1 MICYILIIFS
11 LLLVYYYT
19 IEKKEHFIEKCYKN
33 ISNKMKNG
41 TTKYFDNTLIDT
53 IYSDYESNIQH
64 KTDIQVLDVLPSLKD
79 FNLNKNS
86 SNKKWEEHNDLYT
99 KYKYN
104 MEGIFN
110 DLHQKV
116 DNKKK
121 EIESKKMD
129 LDSKLMVIQDKS
141 NSIIKK
147 SNNEGIENRL
157 KPAVLLNINN
167 EINKKTL
174 NLVRDSSFFD
184 FINRTELNSL
194 SNAYNWQYIEDNNT
208 PVRINAKTGKVECYS
223 VDNIKC
229 ETDYRNKHGNNMYH
243 IDNAKEIDCEKDS
256 NELCN
261 LEKKILDKYPDIYDY
276 KSCPKGWSHIKKN
289 ICKAPSSFTKNINNK
304 YINDPNCKTNTCID
318 LNQPLEKLIE
328 YTTNDDI
335 KFKNKIN
342 ASAIIKQKNDIDRNI
357 TKKINSIMGN
367 TDQVSKADLG
377 NSNYFKKGIL
387 TRIYNVVNNVKGSSL
402 RHQLLS
408 SNINF
413 NWSASNVL
421 GITSKYTELNNIFI
435 EFLGYIQIPK
445 DITQIKLRLGSDSKA
460 ILYLSTESDK
470 LDVSVAID
478 RSEAV
483 SYDKTESG
491 ILSVKQ
497 DSYIPFKLVYHDNDL
512 ESKLHLEWAI
522 GENAKEKTNSYEII
536 ASSYFFV
543 NVSECEDSIK
553 MESLNNIKEFNND
566 VKGRFVRITI
576 KNKNR
581 DQNWLQLAEVQVMS
595 NNKNIALNKSSSSSG
610 NYATSTNSRAND
622 GNTDGNWDNR
632 SVYHSGTG
640 LEGGAQ
646 YWEVDLGNTSQVIDR
661 VIVHNRTDCCGGRL
675 SNWLLSIYDNS
686 KNIIWARIYRDPPNP
701 NVSIDIKP
709 TNNNMDNINIEDYY

>member
-11 LLLVYYYT
+11 LLLLYYYT
-19 IEKKEHFIEKCYKN
+19 IERKEHFIEKCYKN
-33 ISNKMKNG
+33 ISNRMKNG
-41 TTKYFDNTLIDT
+41 GTKYFDNTLIDT
-53 IYSDYESNIQH
+53 IYSDHESNIQH
-64 KTDIQVLDVLPSLKD
+64 KTDIQVLDVLPLLKEY
-79 FNLNKNS
+79 NVNKIS
-86 SNKKWEEHNDLYT
+86 SNNKWEEHNDLYT

-104 MEGIFN
+104 MEGVFN

-121 EIESKKMD
+121 EIDNKKKD

-157 KPAVLLNINN
+157 KPSVLKNIDI
-167 EINKKTL
+167 ELYKKTL
-174 NLVRDSSFFD
+174 NKVQDSSIAN
-184 FINRTELNSL
+184 FINRTELNSV

-229 ETDYRNKHGNNMYH
+229 ETDYRNKNGNNMYH
-243 IDNAKEIDCEKDS
+243 VDNAKEIDCNKDS
-256 NELCN
+256 AELCN
-261 LEKKILDKYPDIYDY
+261 LEKKFLDRYPDIYDY
-276 KSCPKGWSHIKKN
+276 KSCPEGWSYIKKN
-289 ICKAPSSFTKNINNK
+289 ICKAPLSFTKNINNK
-304 YINDPNCKTNTCID
+304 YINDPNCKTNICID

-328 YTTNDDI
+328 YASNDDI

-342 ASAIIKQKNDIDRNI
+342 ASAFIKQKNDIDRNI

-387 TRIYNVVNNVKGSSL
+387 TRVYNVVNNVKSSSL
-402 RHQLLS
+402 RHQILS

-421 GITSKYTELNNIFI
+421 GITSKFSEINKIYI
-435 EFLGYIQIPK
+435 EFMGYLYIPK
-445 DITQIKLRLGSDSKA
+445 DITQIKLRLGSDSYS
-460 ILYLSTESDK
+460 ILYLSTDSSK
-470 LDVSVAID
+470 LDVSVTID
-478 RSEAV
+478 RSDAV

-512 ESKLHLEWAI
+512 ESKLNLEWAI
-522 GENAKEKTNSYEII
+522 GENAKEKTNSFEII

-553 MESLNNIKEFNND
+553 MESLNDIVVSAPIIKWK
-566 VKGRFVRITI
+566 VVYSKGTY
-576 KNKNR
+576 
-581 DQNWLQLAEVQVMS
+581 
-595 NNKNIALNKSSSSSG
+595 G
-610 NYATSTNSRAND
+610 N
-622 GNTDGNWDNR
+622 
-632 SVYHSGTG
+632 
-640 LEGGAQ
+640 
-646 YWEVDLGNTSQVIDR
+646 VDLGEATTNELFKKSKIFKR
-661 VIVHNRTDCCGGRL
+661 DCLDCNFQFKTIFYKRITEIP
-675 SNWLLSIYDNS
+675 SVLSIYKLFNDWKSYTNILNTDFKLYNS
-686 KNIIWARIYRDPPNP
+686 YDDLLSDTNSWDKCTYDEPSVGFPKTCYNSNAGVEIANQWNSLTKPGGQQNIKFS
-701 NVSIDIKP
+701 VL
-709 TNNNMDNINIEDYY
+709 EL